1 MTIRSYFSTG
11 ATLATTLAVLA
22 LAGCGGGVNL
32 KPASSIGPNGDS
44 NRSVV
49 DAVNGVQMR
58 VKTGQWDGD
67 ASVLRDVTP
76 MHVRIENESDQPIRL
91 SYDNFALVAA
101 ATGQR
106 FAALPPIAIDG
117 SVERSANVVG
127 SPGFT
132 SSGFAV
138 APYYSSSYPGMNAY
152 STAYGYDSGYYN
164 NYTRRWADYN
174 VKLPTPYMREVAIP
188 DGVIEPGGMIEGFL
202 YFEKVPTDKIAGVD
216 FRATLVNAESG
227 NRFGQISV
235 PFISTQ

>member
-1 MTIRSYFSTG
+1 MTIRSSFSTG

-32 KPASSIGPNGDS
+32 KPASSVGPNSDGD
-44 NRSVV
+44 RSVV
-49 DAVNGVQMR
+49 NAVDGVQMR

-76 MHVRIENESDQPIRL
+76 IHVRIENESDQPIRL
-91 SYDNFALVAA
+91 SYENFALVAE

-106 FAALPPIAIDG
+106 FAALPPIAING

-138 APYYSSSYPGMNAY
+138 APYYASSYPTMNAY
-152 STAYGYDSGYYN
+152 GTAYGYDTGYYN
-164 NYTRRWADYN
+164 NYISRWADYS
-174 VKLPTPYMREVAIP
+174 VELPTPYMRQVAIP
-188 DGVIEPGGMIEGFL
+188 DGVVEPGGMIEGFL
-202 YFEKVPTDKIAGVD
+202 YFEEVPTDKVAGVD
-216 FRATLVNAESG
+216 FRSTLVNAETG

-235 PFISTQ
+235 PFIATQ

>member
-1 MTIRSYFSTG
+1 MTIKAFFTG
-11 ATLATTLAVLA
+11 GLTVAATTAVLA

-32 KPASSIGPNGDS
+32 KPASSVGPNSQSD
-44 NRSVV
+44 RAVV
-49 DAVNGVQMR
+49 DAVDGVQMR

-76 MHVRIENESDQPIRL
+76 MHVRIENESDQPIRI

-101 ATGQR
+101 ASGQR

-138 APYYSSSYPGMNAY
+138 APYYASSYPSMSAY
-152 STAYGYDSGYYN
+152 DTAYGYDSGYYN
-164 NYTRRWADYN
+164 NYTRRWADYSLS
-174 VKLPTPYMREVAIP
+174 LPTPHMREVAIP

-202 YFEKVPTDKIAGVD
+202 YFEKVPTDRIAGVD
-216 FRATLVNAESG
+216 FRSTLVNAETGS
-227 NRFGQISV
+227 RFGEIAV
-235 PFISTQ
+235 PFIATQ